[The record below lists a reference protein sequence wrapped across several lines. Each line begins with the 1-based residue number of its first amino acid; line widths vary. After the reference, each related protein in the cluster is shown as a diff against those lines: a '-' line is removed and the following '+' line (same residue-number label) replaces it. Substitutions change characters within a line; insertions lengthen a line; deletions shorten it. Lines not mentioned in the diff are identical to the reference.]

1 MLSVVTTVAVFVF
14 VNAIDQFGMCVA
26 GGPGSGRGDAVLLS
40 LSVYFFV
47 KPGTNKFSCEQAQK
61 KMEFMDCQLVS
72 KVWIFITSQGF
83 VKFVVPG
90 IVHLEVMAAKAIYPR
105 FGLRFGKKKK
115 TAG

>member
-1 MLSVVTTVAVFVF
+1 MCCWWSWFWEGGCGIVVLV
-14 VNAIDQFGMCVA
+14 CV
-26 GGPGSGRGDAVLLS
+26 
-40 LSVYFFV
+40 FFV